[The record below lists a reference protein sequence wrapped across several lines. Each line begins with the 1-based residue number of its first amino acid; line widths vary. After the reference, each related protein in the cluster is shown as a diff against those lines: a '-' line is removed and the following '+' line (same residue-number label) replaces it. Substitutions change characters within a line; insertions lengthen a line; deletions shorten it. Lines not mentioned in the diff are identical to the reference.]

1 LVEEALR
8 DLLNKYQ
15 AKKGRLPKSKLTQ
28 MQKKDIAQRIH
39 QEAAISEEEAATLL
53 NWILE
58 LFKSTPQK
66 GEPVSIVKFG
76 MFTVRNKAPR
86 RGRNPRT
93 GEEVMISPRRVVTF
107 RASSLLKTEVNS
119 IQGEKHEAVTRT
131 EKKGPLPKGKQTQS
145 RSLRS
150 DQGVLS
156 FLTCGSPTIEPRK
169 EKHRGREQYP
179 VQSPPKHRHIY
190 VPKGS

>member
-66 GEPVSIVKFG
+66 GEPVVSSNLACLQYGIKLH
-76 MFTVRNKAPR
+76 A
-86 RGRNPRT
+86 
-93 GEEVMISPRRVVTF
+93 EEGI
-107 RASSLLKTEVNS
+107 
-119 IQGEKHEAVTRT
+119 HEQA
-131 EKKGPLPKGKQTQS
+131 
-145 RSLRS
+145 
-150 DQGVLS
+150 
-156 FLTCGSPTIEPRK
+156 RK
-169 EKHRGREQYP
+169 
-179 VQSPPKHRHIY
+179 S
-190 VPKGS
+190 